1 MSDGISLKE
10 VPLGL
15 VCRVEGAE
23 ELRLMELGFCRGSL
37 VRPMYGCVRGGTR
50 VYGVK
55 GTMIALRDAD
65 AAQILTRV
73 VE

>member
-1 MSDGISLKE
+1 MEEGISLKE
-10 VPLGL
+10 VPLGRE
-15 VCRVEGAE
+15 CRVECAQ

-37 VRPMYGCVRGGTR
+37 VRPMYSCVRGGTR

-55 GTMIALRDAD
+55 GTMIALRDTD
-65 AAQILTRV
+65 AAQISTRV